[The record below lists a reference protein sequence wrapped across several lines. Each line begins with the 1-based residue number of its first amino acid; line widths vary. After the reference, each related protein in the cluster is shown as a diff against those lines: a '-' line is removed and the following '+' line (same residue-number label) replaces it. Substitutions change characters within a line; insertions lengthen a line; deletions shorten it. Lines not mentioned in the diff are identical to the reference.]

1 MELKLANRS
10 IFDSLEEALSK
21 RELIVT
27 NKRQRKIGKTTALM
41 LFAERK
47 RLPVIVRQMLKRDY
61 SKKYPNVQIFGH
73 KEIVD
78 RDGLPLTVLCDE
90 GVPKK
95 TIDFLRSRWIEVSGF
110 LNESFTEEKS
120 FSPVECVREAVEY
133 IGGKYATPVIG
144 IGTAI
149 PAGDVESLEP
159 QPLKSAKKA
168 PLLQIELEDID
179 SVPRIFHKGK
189 QIDSIINADFS
200 YLTNDDSTINPTH
213 IDIEYFDKESKFGTK
228 AIVYNRHFNDEEL
241 MAGGEPLR
249 HAVKKM

>member
-73 KEIVD
+73 KEVVD

-179 SVPRIFHKGK
+179 SVPRVFYKGEK
-189 QIDSIINADFS
+189 ITNRIAIDFEWRTRGDDKAGSTYIRIKHG
-200 YLTNDDSTINPTH
+200 NDS
-213 IDIEYFDKESKFGTK
+213 DKGIAVETK
-228 AIVYNRHFNDEEL
+228 ELAVGEKALEKWEE
-241 MAGGEPLR
+241 
-249 HAVKKM
+249 